1 MISIFNFSINLLIVV
16 CLFIYFIFTTIDF
29 NLKNI
34 EYFLILIIVIN
45 LFNKIYIWSNFR
57 VFIKKD
63 LNKIF
68 KKILF
73 NDSFAKLSIVILS
86 TVIPIYMLMQKDI
99 LVIDI
104 LIEKAS
110 FLLVSF
116 FALIGFYLEFYIKEA
131 QKLHLICQILLG
143 TCLLLYK
150 VWLFYLVAL

>member
-16 CLFIYFIFTTIDF
+16 CLFIYFIFTTIGF
-29 NLKNI
+29 NFENI

-45 LFNKIYIWSNFR
+45 SFNKIYIWSNFR

-68 KKILF
+68 KDILF

-104 LIEKAS
+104 LIVKVS
-110 FLLVSF
+110 FLFVSF
-116 FALIGFYLEFYIKEA
+116 FSLIGFYLEFF
-131 QKLHLICQILLG
+131 ILEV
-143 TCLLLYK
+143 TK
-150 VWLFYLVAL
+150 KDD

>member
-45 LFNKIYIWSNFR
+45 SFNKIYIWSNFR

-68 KKILF
+68 TDILF
-73 NDSFAKLSIVILS
+73 NVSFAKLSIIILS

-99 LVIDI
+99 LVVDI
-104 LIEKAS
+104 LIEKSS
-110 FLLVSF
+110 FLLVSI
-116 FALIGFYLEFYIKEA
+116 FALIGFYLEFYILEVTK
-131 QKLHLICQILLG
+131 IDD
-143 TCLLLYK
+143 
-150 VWLFYLVAL
+150 

>member
-16 CLFIYFIFTTIDF
+16 CLFIYFIFTTVYI

-45 LFNKIYIWSNFR
+45 SFNKIYIWSNFR
-57 VFIKKD
+57 VLIKKN

-68 KKILF
+68 KDILF

-110 FLLVSF
+110 FLLVSI
-116 FALIGFYLEFYIKEA
+116 FALIGFYLEFYILELTK
-131 QKLHLICQILLG
+131 IDD
-143 TCLLLYK
+143 
-150 VWLFYLVAL
+150 

>member
-34 EYFLILIIVIN
+34 EYLLILIIVIN
-45 LFNKIYIWSNFR
+45 SFNKIYIWSNFR

-68 KKILF
+68 TDILF
-73 NDSFAKLSIVILS
+73 NDSFAKLSIIILS

-99 LVIDI
+99 LVVDI

-110 FLLVSF
+110 FLLVSI
-116 FALIGFYLEFYIKEA
+116 FALIGFYLEFYILEVTK
-131 QKLHLICQILLG
+131 IDD
-143 TCLLLYK
+143 
-150 VWLFYLVAL
+150 

>member
-45 LFNKIYIWSNFR
+45 SFNKIYIWSNFR

-68 KKILF
+68 KDILF
-73 NDSFAKLSIVILS
+73 NDSFAKLSIIILS
-86 TVIPIYMLMQKDI
+86 TVIPIYMLIQKDI
-99 LVIDI
+99 LVVDI

-110 FLLVSF
+110 FLLVSI
-116 FALIGFYLEFYIKEA
+116 FALIGFYLEFYILEVTK
-131 QKLHLICQILLG
+131 IDD
-143 TCLLLYK
+143 
-150 VWLFYLVAL
+150 

>member
-45 LFNKIYIWSNFR
+45 SFNKIYIWSNFR

-68 KKILF
+68 KDILF
-73 NDSFAKLSIVILS
+73 NDSFAKLSIIILS
-86 TVIPIYMLMQKDI
+86 SVIPIYMLMQKDI
-99 LVIDI
+99 LVVDI

-110 FLLVSF
+110 FLLVSI
-116 FALIGFYLEFYIKEA
+116 FALIGFYLEFYILEVTK
-131 QKLHLICQILLG
+131 IDD
-143 TCLLLYK
+143 
-150 VWLFYLVAL
+150 

>member
-1 MISIFNFSINLLIVV
+1 MISIFNFTINLLIVV

-29 NLKNI
+29 DLKNI

-45 LFNKIYIWSNFR
+45 SFNKIYIWSNFR

-68 KKILF
+68 KDILF
-73 NDSFAKLSIVILS
+73 NDSFAKLSIIILS

-99 LVIDI
+99 LVVDI

-110 FLLVSF
+110 FLLVSI
-116 FALIGFYLEFYIKEA
+116 FALIGFYLEFYILEVTK
-131 QKLHLICQILLG
+131 IDD
-143 TCLLLYK
+143 
-150 VWLFYLVAL
+150 

>member
-1 MISIFNFSINLLIVV
+1 MISIFNFSINLLIVI
-16 CLFIYFIFTTIDF
+16 CLFIYFIFTTIEF

-34 EYFLILIIVIN
+34 EYFLILLIVIN
-45 LFNKIYIWSNFR
+45 SFNKIYIWSNFT

-68 KKILF
+68 KDILF
-73 NDSFAKLSIVILS
+73 NDSFAKLSIIILS

-99 LVIDI
+99 LVVDI

-116 FALIGFYLEFYIKEA
+116 FALIGFYLEFYILEVTK
-131 QKLHLICQILLG
+131 IDD
-143 TCLLLYK
+143 
-150 VWLFYLVAL
+150 

>member
-68 KKILF
+68 KDVLF
-73 NDSFAKLSIVILS
+73 NDSFAKLSIIILS

-99 LVIDI
+99 LVVDI

-110 FLLVSF
+110 FLLVSI
-116 FALIGFYLEFYIKEA
+116 FALIGFYLEFYILEVTK
-131 QKLHLICQILLG
+131 IDD
-143 TCLLLYK
+143 
-150 VWLFYLVAL
+150 

>member
-1 MISIFNFSINLLIVV
+1 MISIFNFTINLLIVV

-45 LFNKIYIWSNFR
+45 SFNKIYIWSNFR

-68 KKILF
+68 KDILF
-73 NDSFAKLSIVILS
+73 NDSFAKLSIIILS
-86 TVIPIYMLMQKDI
+86 TVIPIYMLMQKNI
-99 LVIDI
+99 LVVDM

-110 FLLVSF
+110 FLLVSI
-116 FALIGFYLEFYIKEA
+116 FALIGFYLEFYILEVTK
-131 QKLHLICQILLG
+131 IDD
-143 TCLLLYK
+143 
-150 VWLFYLVAL
+150 

>member
-1 MISIFNFSINLLIVV
+1 MISIFNFSINLLIIV

-45 LFNKIYIWSNFR
+45 SFNKIYIWSNFS

-68 KKILF
+68 TDILF
-73 NDSFAKLSIVILS
+73 NVSFAKLSIIILS

-99 LVIDI
+99 LVVDI

-110 FLLVSF
+110 FLLVSI
-116 FALIGFYLEFYIKEA
+116 FALIGFYLEFYILEVTK
-131 QKLHLICQILLG
+131 IDD
-143 TCLLLYK
+143 
-150 VWLFYLVAL
+150 

>member
-45 LFNKIYIWSNFR
+45 SFNKIYIWSNFR

-68 KKILF
+68 KDILF

-110 FLLVSF
+110 FLLVSI
-116 FALIGFYLEFYIKEA
+116 FALIGFYLEFYILEVIK
-131 QKLHLICQILLG
+131 IDD
-143 TCLLLYK
+143 
-150 VWLFYLVAL
+150 

>member
-29 NLKNI
+29 NLKNF

-45 LFNKIYIWSNFR
+45 SFNKIYIWSNFR

-63 LNKIF
+63 LKKIF
-68 KKILF
+68 KDILF
-73 NDSFAKLSIVILS
+73 NDSFAKLSIIILS

-99 LVIDI
+99 LVVDI

-110 FLLVSF
+110 FLLVSIF
-116 FALIGFYLEFYIKEA
+116 SLIGFYLEFYILEVTK
-131 QKLHLICQILLG
+131 IDD
-143 TCLLLYK
+143 
-150 VWLFYLVAL
+150 

>member
-16 CLFIYFIFTTIDF
+16 FLFIYFIFTTIDF

-45 LFNKIYIWSNFR
+45 SFNKIYIWSNFR

-68 KKILF
+68 KDILF
-73 NDSFAKLSIVILS
+73 NDSFAKLSVIILS

-99 LVIDI
+99 LVVDI
-104 LIEKAS
+104 LIEKVS
-110 FLLVSF
+110 FLLVSI
-116 FALIGFYLEFYIKEA
+116 FALIGFYLEFYILEVTK
-131 QKLHLICQILLG
+131 IDD
-143 TCLLLYK
+143 
-150 VWLFYLVAL
+150 

>member
-1 MISIFNFSINLLIVV
+1 MISIFNFSTNLLIVV

-29 NLKNI
+29 NLDNI

-45 LFNKIYIWSNFR
+45 SFNKIYIWSNFR
-57 VFIKKD
+57 VFIKKN

-68 KKILF
+68 KDILF
-73 NDSFAKLSIVILS
+73 NVSFAKLSIIILS

-110 FLLVSF
+110 FLLVSI
-116 FALIGFYLEFYIKEA
+116 FALVGFYLEFYILEVTK
-131 QKLHLICQILLG
+131 IDD
-143 TCLLLYK
+143 
-150 VWLFYLVAL
+150 

>member
-16 CLFIYFIFTTIDF
+16 CLFIYFIFTTIGF
-29 NLKNI
+29 NLENI

-45 LFNKIYIWSNFR
+45 SFNKIYIWSKFR

-68 KKILF
+68 KDILF
-73 NDSFAKLSIVILS
+73 NVSFAKLSIVILS

-110 FLLVSF
+110 FLLVSI
-116 FALIGFYLEFYIKEA
+116 FALIGFYLEFYILEVTK
-131 QKLHLICQILLG
+131 IDD
-143 TCLLLYK
+143 
-150 VWLFYLVAL
+150 

>member
-68 KKILF
+68 TDILF
-73 NDSFAKLSIVILS
+73 NDSFAKLSIIILS
-86 TVIPIYMLMQKDI
+86 SVIPIYMLMQKDI
-99 LVIDI
+99 LVVDI

-110 FLLVSF
+110 FLLVSI
-116 FALIGFYLEFYIKEA
+116 FALIGFYLEFYILEVTK
-131 QKLHLICQILLG
+131 IDD
-143 TCLLLYK
+143 
-150 VWLFYLVAL
+150 

>member
-34 EYFLILIIVIN
+34 EYFLIVLIVIN
-45 LFNKIYIWSNFR
+45 SFNKIYIWSNFR
-57 VFIKKD
+57 VFIKKN

-68 KKILF
+68 KDILF
-73 NDSFAKLSIVILS
+73 NDSFAKLSIIILS

-110 FLLVSF
+110 FLLVSI
-116 FALIGFYLEFYIKEA
+116 FALIGFYLEFYILEVTK
-131 QKLHLICQILLG
+131 IDD
-143 TCLLLYK
+143 
-150 VWLFYLVAL
+150 

>member
-1 MISIFNFSINLLIVV
+1 MISIINFSINLLILV

-45 LFNKIYIWSNFR
+45 SFNKIYIWSKFR

-68 KKILF
+68 KDILF
-73 NDSFAKLSIVILS
+73 NDSFAKLSIIILS
-86 TVIPIYMLMQKDI
+86 TVIPIYMLLQKDI
-99 LVIDI
+99 LVINI
-104 LIEKAS
+104 LIEKVS

-116 FALIGFYLEFYIKEA
+116 FALIGFYLEFYI
-131 QKLHLICQILLG
+131 L
-143 TCLLLYK
+143 K
-150 VWLFYLVAL
+150 VTKIDD

>member
-1 MISIFNFSINLLIVV
+1 MISIFNFTINLLIVV

-45 LFNKIYIWSNFR
+45 SFNKIYIWSNFR

-68 KKILF
+68 TDILF
-73 NDSFAKLSIVILS
+73 NDSFAKLSIIILS
-86 TVIPIYMLMQKDI
+86 TVIPIYMLLQKDI

-110 FLLVSF
+110 FLFVSI
-116 FALIGFYLEFYIKEA
+116 FALIGFYLEFYI
-131 QKLHLICQILLG
+131 L
-143 TCLLLYK
+143 K
-150 VWLFYLVAL
+150 VTKIDD

>member
-34 EYFLILIIVIN
+34 EYFLILLIVTN
-45 LFNKIYIWSNFR
+45 SFNKIYIWSNCR
-57 VFIKKD
+57 VFIKKN

-68 KKILF
+68 KDILF
-73 NDSFAKLSIVILS
+73 NDSFAKLSIIILS

-110 FLLVSF
+110 FLLVSI
-116 FALIGFYLEFYIKEA
+116 FALIGFYLEFYILEVTK
-131 QKLHLICQILLG
+131 IDD
-143 TCLLLYK
+143 
-150 VWLFYLVAL
+150 

>member
-45 LFNKIYIWSNFR
+45 SFNKIYIWLNFR

-68 KKILF
+68 KDILF

-110 FLLVSF
+110 FLLVSI
-116 FALIGFYLEFYIKEA
+116 FALIGFYLEFYILEVTK
-131 QKLHLICQILLG
+131 IDD
-143 TCLLLYK
+143 
-150 VWLFYLVAL
+150 

>member
-16 CLFIYFIFTTIDF
+16 CLFTYFIFTTIDF

-45 LFNKIYIWSNFR
+45 SFNKIYIWSNFR

-68 KKILF
+68 KDILF
-73 NDSFAKLSIVILS
+73 NDSFAKLSIIILS

-99 LVIDI
+99 LVVDK

-110 FLLVSF
+110 FLLVSI
-116 FALIGFYLEFYIKEA
+116 FALIGFYLEFYILEVTK
-131 QKLHLICQILLG
+131 IDD
-143 TCLLLYK
+143 
-150 VWLFYLVAL
+150 

>member
-1 MISIFNFSINLLIVV
+1 MISIFNYATNLLIVV

-34 EYFLILIIVIN
+34 EYLLILIIVIN
-45 LFNKIYIWSNFR
+45 SFNKIYIWSNFR

-68 KKILF
+68 KDILF
-73 NDSFAKLSIVILS
+73 NVSFAKLSIIILS

-110 FLLVSF
+110 FLLVSI
-116 FALIGFYLEFYIKEA
+116 FALIGFYLEFYILEVTK
-131 QKLHLICQILLG
+131 IDD
-143 TCLLLYK
+143 
-150 VWLFYLVAL
+150 

>member
-16 CLFIYFIFTTIDF
+16 CLFIYFIFTTVDI

-45 LFNKIYIWSNFR
+45 SFNKIYIWSNFR

-68 KKILF
+68 KDILF
-73 NDSFAKLSIVILS
+73 NDSFAKLSIIILS
-86 TVIPIYMLMQKDI
+86 TVIPIYMLMQKDM
-99 LVIDI
+99 LVVDI

-110 FLLVSF
+110 FLLVSI
-116 FALIGFYLEFYIKEA
+116 FALIGFYLEFYILEVTK
-131 QKLHLICQILLG
+131 IDD
-143 TCLLLYK
+143 
-150 VWLFYLVAL
+150 

>member
-1 MISIFNFSINLLIVV
+1 MISIFNFSINFLIVV

-45 LFNKIYIWSNFR
+45 SFNKIYIWSNFR

-63 LNKIF
+63 LNKVF
-68 KKILF
+68 KDILF
-73 NDSFAKLSIVILS
+73 NDSFAKLSIIILS

-99 LVIDI
+99 LVVDI

-110 FLLVSF
+110 FLLVSI
-116 FALIGFYLEFYIKEA
+116 FALIGFYLEFYILEVTK
-131 QKLHLICQILLG
+131 IDD
-143 TCLLLYK
+143 
-150 VWLFYLVAL
+150 